1 MNGHSLTAASGS
13 KLHSVFSFWD
23 AVFDPFLKIC
33 VALGVG
39 LRFLWV
45 GKRELWYDEVLSVL
59 FSSGQ
64 KNAYQLPDN
73 VPFAVKDFAPLL
85 SIPPENSILDS
96 VETVKNLLKADLS
109 EPHPPLVY
117 LVTHG
122 MMRLFGNGEIAVRSL
137 ILLMSLVALVASYY
151 LGRRV
156 LGQRGGWIFV
166 ALLAL
171 NPFFLSQSL
180 NLRMY
185 SPLVLWAML
194 SGLCLL
200 MLMGVDRGASNNP
213 DRCVAR
219 PQGRQAWLLRCGLMM
234 ALAAGLMTQYLFGYW
249 FFSLAA
255 LVLYLDRKHWLQ
267 QGFTI
272 VGGFVLFLPWGLWGT
287 LKQVDNRRDVLERLS
302 SVQGPL
308 QSALQHG
315 KDLAQTLANY
325 LLLGDLTTSMQPL
338 AEPIKPTAVAI
349 GFGAIGFVVMC
360 VIAMYRR
367 RQYWVLVTCSLM
379 GLFPL
384 LLALG
389 VDVVGSTNTL
399 GFGWGRAT
407 IVVLPGCVLLLAAW
421 LEVATGRWRSGLTA
435 AILMVYLA
443 VNVGDFEG
451 RDRQMF
457 TYVNHELLKADEP
470 TLVVMNSRSWGH
482 VLRLVY
488 YLDGGPNPDVLVA
501 DPNQITAALQ
511 SALSAKAYRQVLW
524 LRADYPV
531 WGKPKTAAEA
541 EGYIASTEA
550 LLQGD
555 YRLLNQQTL
564 SGTMNVDHFEL
575 QVYQS
580 S

>member
-1 MNGHSLTAASGS
+1 MNGHSSKAASRT
-13 KLHSVFSFWD
+13 KLHSALSFWD

-39 LRFLWV
+39 LRLLWI
-45 GKRELWYDEVLSVL
+45 GNRELWYDEVLSVL

-73 VPFAVKDFAPLL
+73 VPFAIKDFAPLL
-85 SIPPENSILDS
+85 QIPPENSVLDS
-96 VETVKNLLKADLS
+96 VETVKDLLKADLS

-137 ILLMSLVALVASYY
+137 ILLMSLVALIASYY

-185 SPLVLWAML
+185 SPLVMWAML

-200 MLMGVDRGASNNP
+200 MIMGIDRSASNSA
-213 DRCVAR
+213 DRVVAR
-219 PQGRQAWLLRCGLMM
+219 PRGWRAWLLRCGLMT

-249 FFSLAA
+249 FFSLAG
-255 LVLYLDRKHWLQ
+255 LVLYLDRKHWFQ
-267 QGFTI
+267 QGLTI
-272 VGGFVLFLPWGLWGT
+272 AGGFVLFLPWGLWGT
-287 LKQVDNRRDVLERLS
+287 LKQIDNRRDVLERLS
-302 SVQGPL
+302 STQGPL

-325 LLLGDLTTSMQPL
+325 LLLGDLTTSLQPL

-349 GFGAIGFVVMC
+349 GFGVIGWVVMC
-360 VIAMYRR
+360 VVAIYRR
-367 RQYWVLVTCSLM
+367 RQYWALVTCSLM
-379 GLFPL
+379 GIFPL

-389 VDVVGSTNTL
+389 VDVVGSKNTL

-407 IVVLPGCVLLLAAW
+407 TVVLPGCVLLLAAW
-421 LEVATGRWRSGLTA
+421 LELTTGRWRRPLTA
-435 AILMVYLA
+435 MLLATYLA
-443 VNVGDFEG
+443 VNIADFG
-451 RDRQMF
+451 MRDRQMF
-457 TYVNHELLKADEP
+457 TAVNSELMATNEP
-470 TLVVMNSRSWGH
+470 TLVVMNSRAWGH

-488 YLDGGPNPDVLVA
+488 YLDDTANAEVLVA
-501 DPNQITAALQ
+501 NPADLAAALTK
-511 SALSAKAYRQVLW
+511 ALASKDYQRILW
-524 LRADYPV
+524 LKSAYPL
-531 WGKPKTAAEA
+531 WGKPETPAQAQAFTTE
-541 EGYIASTEA
+541 TEA
-550 LLQGD
+550 ILQAQAP
-555 YRLLNQQTL
+555 LQNAQIL
-564 SGTMNVDHFEL
+564 SGTMNLDYFEL
-575 QVYQS
+575 QVYR
-580 S
+580 